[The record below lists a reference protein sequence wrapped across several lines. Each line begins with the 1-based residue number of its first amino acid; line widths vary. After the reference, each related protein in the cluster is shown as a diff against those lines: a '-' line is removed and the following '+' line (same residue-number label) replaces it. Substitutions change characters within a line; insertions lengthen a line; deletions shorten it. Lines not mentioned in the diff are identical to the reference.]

1 MKGSAFKRTL
11 FLGLSGGIL
20 IQFGSCATLIAPIAL
35 GLAENFLLS
44 FLLGGVLGG

>member
-11 FLGLSGGIL
+11 FVVLSGGVL
-20 IQFGSCATLIAPIAL
+20 IQFGSCATLIAPLAL

-44 FLLGGVLGG
+44 ALLGGVFGG